1 MKEHCSQALVSVFLI
16 RLMPTS
22 EAVQTRCGQHLGRSL
37 PGLCCAFLFITP
49 QTNRAF
55 LATVDG
61 THDCQN

>member
-1 MKEHCSQALVSVFLI
+1 MREHFTQALISVFLT

-37 PGLCCAFLFITP
+37 PGLCCALLFITP

-55 LATVDG
+55 PTTLDG
-61 THDCQN
+61 THNCQN